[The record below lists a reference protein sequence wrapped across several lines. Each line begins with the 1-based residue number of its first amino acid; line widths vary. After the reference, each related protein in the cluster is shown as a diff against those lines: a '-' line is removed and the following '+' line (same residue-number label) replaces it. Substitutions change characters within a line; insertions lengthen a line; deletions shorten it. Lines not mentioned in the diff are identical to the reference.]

1 ETTLHTARAA
11 LFSGYSFLV
20 MADHF
25 CEGTVNGGPS
35 LSPTMMYDSAAARF
49 SHAVAVGRQVGGSA
63 AALVD
68 AALVGRARA
77 HLQAGRA
84 TEAIADAEAVSDG
97 FTYSLAHIDDLAN
110 RARLGN
116 YVWDQTFSQTTVS

>member
-1 ETTLHTARAA
+1 
-11 LFSGYSFLV
+11 
-20 MADHF
+20 
-25 CEGTVNGGPS
+25 
-35 LSPTMMYDSAAARF
+35 
-49 SHAVAVGRQVGGSA
+49 GSA

-97 FTYSLAHIDDLAN
+97 FTYSLAYIDDLAN

-116 YVWDQTFSQTTVS
+116 YVWDQTFSQTTVSAAEPFRHLNDPRVVLIPPEVNQHVPMDGITEIWSMQKHSSYASPIRLASKL